1 MWVVARP
8 GLSHVSLDSVQIAE
22 LPSVPVFV
30 TSWPDVGRSRPAA
43 HLALGFG
50 PAAEPGG
57 SPQGCA
63 PPPNR
68 QCALQS
74 TRVMAGSACVCR
86 CERASVCA
94 RIWEQARAC
103 ACEGLEV
110 CVGVRGWETEHMKA
124 CERRTKCVRT

>member
-63 PPPNR
+63 PP
-68 QCALQS
+68 Q
-74 TRVMAGSACVCR
+74 T
-86 CERASVCA
+86 ASV
-94 RIWEQARAC
+94 RSRARA
-103 ACEGLEV
+103 
-110 CVGVRGWETEHMKA
+110 
-124 CERRTKCVRT
+124 

>member
-30 TSWPDVGRSRPAA
+30 TSWPDVGRSWPAA

-50 PAAEPGG
+50 PGAEPGG

-68 QCALQS
+68 PCALQS

-94 RIWEQARAC
+94 RIREQARAR

-110 CVGVRGWETEHMKA
+110 CVGVRGCAW
-124 CERRTKCVRT
+124 VGD